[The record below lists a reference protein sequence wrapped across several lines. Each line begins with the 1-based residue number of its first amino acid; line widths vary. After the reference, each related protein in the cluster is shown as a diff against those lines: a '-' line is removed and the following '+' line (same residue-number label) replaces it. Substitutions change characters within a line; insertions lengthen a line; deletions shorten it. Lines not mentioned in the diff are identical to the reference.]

1 MLESKQEKKII
12 RARVQMML
20 DEPFWGHIA
29 CQLELIRNDKMN
41 PPTMGTDGYHLYY
54 HPDFVDKCSDQE
66 MAGVIAHEV
75 GHLVLMHLTRRQNR
89 VPQLWNIAADLAVN
103 DLILKEEDRNGQKV
117 FALPE
122 GILHNPNFAD
132 KAAEW
137 IYNKLPEPDPD
148 NTVEVTLD
156 SHESWEGQGKSDGGQ
171 NDKGSGGDSGSQQQ
185 NGGGTDT
192 QPQATDG
199 LEQRIQEMVAQSAT
213 QARMKGNLPGHLQE
227 LVEGVLQPKLNWK
240 TILQDT
246 IVSTAKTDFAMSPPN
261 KKQLYRGF
269 YLPSITGTEIIIAC
283 YLDDSGSIS
292 SDELRDFV
300 AEVKGICDQYD
311 EYTIYLRTNDTDIRQ
326 KWEIHPMDKLPTK
339 FEGRG
344 GTDFRAA
351 LKEAESL
358 PEVTCAI
365 FMTDGEGTYPDKE
378 PHIPVI
384 WISTTDYQYPWGTV
398 IRLPERSKR

>member
-29 CQLELIRNDKMN
+29 CQLELIRKDDMN
-41 PPTMGTDGYHLYY
+41 PPTMGTDGYHLYW

-89 VPQLWNIAADLAVN
+89 VPILWNIAADLAVN
-103 DLILKEEDRNGQKV
+103 DLILKEERNGEQV
-117 FALPE
+117 FKLPE
-122 GILHNPNFAD
+122 GVLHNPNFAD

-137 IYNKLPEPDPD
+137 IYNKLPEPDPN
-148 NTVEVTLD
+148 NTVIVTLD
-156 SHESWEGQGKSDGGQ
+156 SHEGWEGQGKSDGGGNQ
-171 NDKGSGGDSGSQQQ
+171 DDKGGDGVGGQ
-185 NGGGTDT
+185 NGDGPDGGA
-192 QPQATDG
+192 PQTTEG

-227 LVEGVLQPKLNWK
+227 LVEGVLQPKLGWK

-246 IVSTAKTDFAMSPPN
+246 VVSTAKTDFTMSPPN
-261 KKQLYRGF
+261 KKHLHRGF
-269 YLPSITGTEIIIAC
+269 YLPSITGTEINIVV
-283 YLDDSGSIS
+283 YLDVSGSIPT
-292 SDELRDFV
+292 EEIRDFMS
-300 AEVKGICDQYD
+300 EVKGICDQYD
-311 EYTIYLRTNDTDIRQ
+311 EYTIYLRTVDTEIRQ
-326 KWEIHPMDKLPTK
+326 SWELHPMDKLPNK
-339 FEGRG
+339 FTGRG
-344 GTDFRAA
+344 GTDFRSA
-351 LKEAESL
+351 LAEADKL

-365 FMTDGEGTYPDKE
+365 YMTDGEGTFPDKA
-378 PHIPVI
+378 PNIPVI
-384 WISTTDYQYPWGTV
+384 WVSTTDYKYPWGTV